1 MGNAQSGYPAV
12 SSSCLEFDPCI
23 LSRLAYLR
31 AGMFIY
37 LTINI
42 QFAGTL
48 HSGVCFA
55 GELAPGMGLGLFG
68 NRLTRFCYSAS
79 VFSHTLALILGML
92 FLKFNYFEAGTC
104 SHEGHLEAVK

>member
-1 MGNAQSGYPAV
+1 
-12 SSSCLEFDPCI
+12 
-23 LSRLAYLR
+23 
-31 AGMFIY
+31 MFIY